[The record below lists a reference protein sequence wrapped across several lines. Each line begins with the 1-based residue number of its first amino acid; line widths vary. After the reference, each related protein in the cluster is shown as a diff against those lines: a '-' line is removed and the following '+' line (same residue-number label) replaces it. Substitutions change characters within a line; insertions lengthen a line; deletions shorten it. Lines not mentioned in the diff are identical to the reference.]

1 MARTQQDSA
10 ARLETPTDLGHND
23 VMLVEAAINS
33 VLADSFALYMKTK
46 NYHWHISGPNFR
58 DYHEVL
64 DEQSA
69 QILAAT
75 DPLAERVRK
84 IGGRTLHSIGHIAR
98 LAQIKDDDR
107 VFVAPREML
116 EQLLADNRTALEG
129 MRNAH
134 EICDN
139 ANDVATAS
147 LLENYIDDTEKR
159 IWFLFEIT
167 RTAEATGH

>member
-1 MARTQQDSA
+1 MTRPPHESA
-10 ARLETPTDLGHND
+10 ARLETPTDLGRND
-23 VMLVEAAINS
+23 VKSVEEALNS

-46 NYHWHISGPNFR
+46 NYHWHVSGPNFR
-58 DYHEVL
+58 DYHELL
-64 DEQSA
+64 DEHAA

-84 IGGRTLHSIGHIAR
+84 LGGRTLRSIGHIAR

-107 VFVAPREML
+107 EFVGPREML
-116 EQLLADNRTALEG
+116 EQLASDNRIALEG
-129 MRNAH
+129 LRNAH
-134 EICDN
+134 GICDD

-147 LLENYIDDTEKR
+147 LLENYIDETEKR

-167 RTAEATGH
+167 RPAEPSGH